1 MSARLAIVAGLF
13 VVLEGAAAL
22 LMLAGSVHGASALSL
37 AAPVYFVGAAG
48 VTWWVAR
55 RHAKMLFLLG
65 TGGLMIAAVPGIILL
80 FDRIDQFQYDRRIAA
95 TRVTDVRD
103 EPILS
108 ATGRPIGVRV
118 SYKVSVPSR
127 GYFAITPSLYG
138 VGPRNER
145 LSLGAAR
152 WMIDGSAEPKQF
164 EPGRENDMVVELYP
178 TILFFRRDERCL
190 STNQIPPLPEGSAPA
205 PLRIAI
211 SESSYGNTYH
221 GGHEES
227 THGSYDVADLYRGVL
242 AEGLSPCT

>member
-1 MSARLAIVAGLF
+1 LRARLAIVTGLF

-22 LMLAGSVHGASALSL
+22 LMLVGSVHGASTLSL
-37 AAPVYFVGAAG
+37 AAPVYFVVAVTA
-48 VTWWVAR
+48 TWWAAR
-55 RHAKMLFLLG
+55 RYARMSLLLG
-65 TGGLMIAAVPGIILL
+65 TGGLMLAGAPGVIAL

-95 TRVTDVRD
+95 TRVTDVHD

-145 LSLGAAR
+145 LPLGAAR
-152 WMIDGSAEPKQF
+152 WMIDGSTEPKQF
-164 EPGRENDMVVELYP
+164 EPGKENVMVVELYP

-190 STNQIPPLPEGSAPA
+190 STTQIPPLPEGSSPA